1 MLKSAEKTGVNEVTV
16 EISVSAEAFAAAVN
30 KAYAKKKNTIN
41 VPGFRKGHAPKAI
54 IEKMYGEGIFY
65 DDAINEVFPD
75 EYDRAVEESGIQPV
89 DSPRDFDVKSVG
101 KEGLEM
107 SFKVTVKPV
116 IEIEGYKGL
125 TAVRPAV
132 EVTEEEIDKD
142 IQNKREQNAREISVE
157 DRPSANGDIVTI
169 DFEGFVDGAA
179 FEGGKGEDY
188 DLELGS
194 GSFIPGFEEQC
205 EGHNVGDQFDVNV
218 TFPEEYA
225 EELAGKPAVFK
236 ITLKAVKTKLLPDLD
251 DEFVKDISEFDTL
264 EELRADIR
272 KTLTEQKE
280 KSAKSAFE
288 NAVFDK
294 LADLV
299 TAEIPECMIDR
310 AVDNMIS
317 EFRYNVE
324 SQGISFD
331 NYLKMLGMEEE
342 NVRAMYRPRA
352 EKEVRTEL
360 ALEKIAE
367 LEGVEVTPE
376 EIEEQYKK
384 TAERYGVEI
393 DYVKKVIDE
402 ESVRRDI
409 RSAKA
414 GEIVISSAVAEEAT
428 EEAAGEATEE

>member
-125 TAVRPAV
+125 TAVRPTV

-205 EGHNVGDQFDVNV
+205 EGHNVGDRFDVNV

-236 ITLKAVKTKLLPDLD
+236 ITLKSVKTKLLPELD

-331 NYLKMLGMEEE
+331 NYLKMLAMEEE